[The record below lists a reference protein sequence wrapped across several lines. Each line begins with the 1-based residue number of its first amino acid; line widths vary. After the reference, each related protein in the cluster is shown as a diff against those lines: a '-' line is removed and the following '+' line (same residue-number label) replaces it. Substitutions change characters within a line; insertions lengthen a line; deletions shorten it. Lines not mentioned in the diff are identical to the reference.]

1 MKKTISYILAI
12 LLLSVAAV
20 TLFAIFDNSKSIYQS
35 NVKGSAAITFT
46 HDKTVLPDFI
56 YNNSIIFDS
65 SVYTINAADSEYAA
79 EEDADCVMLGTVIET
94 FYTFV
99 DGTAWTQANVRVDE
113 VTRGKLSE
121 GEIISVYFPGG
132 YASMDDYVAAHG
144 TGQYSST
151 GAQYLE
157 FIMNGEPHPQPGDNA
172 MFCLD
177 KLPNG
182 SPLPDGA
189 YMRLNVIMEDELT
202 SDGDADETII
212 S

>member
-56 YNNSIIFDS
+56 YNSAIINDS
-65 SVYTINAADSEYAA
+65 TVYTINAADSEYA
-79 EEDADCVMLGTVIET
+79 EEDDADCVILGTVIET
-94 FYTFV
+94 FFTFA
-99 DGTAWTQANVRVDE
+99 DGAVWTQANVRVDE

-121 GEIISVYFPGG
+121 GEIISVYIPGG

-144 TGQYSST
+144 AGKYSSS

-157 FIMNGEPHPQPGDNA
+157 LIINDEPHPQPGDNA
-172 MFCLD
+172 MFYLD
-177 KLPNG
+177 KLSNG

-202 SDGDADETII
+202 PGGDADETIT